1 MKISEGEDSCAE
13 HEWVS
18 DAKLTTSDEAHVAKV
33 CRHCSA
39 VALIGPDLPPDR
51 DGASG

>member
-1 MKISEGEDSCAE
+1 MRVAEGPDACAE

-18 DAKLTTSDEAHVAKV
+18 DAQITTSDESHVVRV

-39 VALIGPDLPPDR
+39 VALIGPELPIGDT
-51 DGASG
+51 